1 MGTSPPA
8 GDTGIPEPN
17 FAGIGLG
24 SATGGGLNRGVMS
37 EWLHRVLAERFP
49 TIESAV
55 SEIAALKA
63 QMELP
68 KGVIHVISD
77 IHGEAKKLR
86 HVINNASGRLRPLVE
101 DLFRDELDDE
111 EFREFINVLYY
122 PAEVLQMKSEQLPDD
137 EARYRWVLRTLT
149 RQFDLIRLMIRNRR
163 RKSVRELAP
172 KVHRELFEVLLN
184 YPAGGHAEVFLEVPL
199 REMVKRRLA
208 FPAIRSASRFI
219 RNLTV
224 EELIVAGDLGDRG
237 PRLDRVI
244 DYLLRQSNVSLIW
257 GNHDVSWM
265 GACLGQEALI
275 ALVLR
280 ISLRYRRLYQLEE
293 GYGLLTKALERLA
306 QTAYADDPA
315 VDFVSKREGERDP
328 LLIARMHK
336 AAAILELKLQGQL
349 VERHPEWGMDDRDLL
364 KKIDFEKGTVRLES
378 GEHPLRDRLLPTVDP
393 ADPNRLSDEEQH
405 CIDRLKESFT
415 GSARLWQHMRW
426 MAEGG
431 QMALVRDKA
440 VIFHACLAV
449 DGDGGYLPLTIDGK
463 ECRGPE
469 QFEALNRVIKRA
481 FRAGTRATEADKDW
495 FYYLWAGPRSP
506 LFGKDRMA
514 TFETY
519 FVADPETH
527 QEVKNPWFRWI
538 NDFGFCDR
546 ICRSMGVE
554 EGGIVVNGH
563 VPVRVEDG
571 ESPLKAGGNAVT
583 IDGAF
588 SEAYGDRGYTLILA
602 PEGEV
607 LAEHH
612 AFPDPIEAVRQGG
625 DLVPTRTLLREY
637 PRPRRVGDTE
647 QGETIRAQ
655 IRALEELVQAYESGE
670 IQEHPQRGN

>member
-1 MGTSPPA
+1 
-8 GDTGIPEPN
+8 
-17 FAGIGLG
+17 
-24 SATGGGLNRGVMS
+24 MS
-37 EWLHRVLAERFP
+37 EWIHRALAERFP
-49 TIESAV
+49 SIESAV

-63 QMELP
+63 QLELP

-101 DLFRDELDDE
+101 DLFRDELDEE
-111 EFREFINVLYY
+111 EFREFLNVLYY
-122 PAEVLQMKSEQLPDD
+122 PAEILQLKGEDLSDE
-137 EARYRWVLRTLT
+137 EARYQWVLKILK
-149 RQFDLIRLMIRNRR
+149 RQFALIRVMIRNRR
-163 RKSVRELAP
+163 RKTVKAMAP
-172 KVHRELFEVLLN
+172 KEHRELFEVLLN
-184 YPAGGHAEVFLEVPL
+184 YPAGGHAEVFLEVQL

-208 FPAIRSASRFI
+208 FSAIRSASRFI

-237 PRLDRVI
+237 PRLDRVV
-244 DYLLRQSNVSLIW
+244 DYLLRQPNVSLIW

-293 GYGLLTKALERLA
+293 GYGLLTKALEQLA
-306 QTAYADDPA
+306 QTAYGDDPA
-315 VDFVSKREGERDP
+315 EHFLSKREGERDP

-336 AAAILELKLQGQL
+336 AAAVLEFKLEGQL
-349 VERHPEWGMDDRDLL
+349 VERHPEWRMDDRNVLRQ
-364 KKIDFEKGTVRLES
+364 IDFAKGTVRL
-378 GEHPLRDRLLPTVDP
+378 GGRDYPLRDTSLPTVDP
-393 ADPNRLSDEEQH
+393 ADPNRLSEDEQH
-405 CIDRLKESFT
+405 CIDRLVESFT
-415 GSARLWQHMRW
+415 TSPRLWQHMQW
-426 MAEGG
+426 MAERGK
-431 QMALVRDKA
+431 MALVRDRA

-449 DGDGGYLPLTIDGK
+449 DADGNYLPLTIDGK

-469 QFEALNRVIKRA
+469 QFDALNRVIKRA
-481 FRAGTRATEADKDW
+481 FRAGTHATREDKDW

-519 FVADPETH
+519 FVADKTTH
-527 QEVKNPWFRWI
+527 KEVKNPWFRWI
-538 NDFGFCDR
+538 HDFGFCDR
-546 ICRSMGVE
+546 ICQEMGVA

-563 VPVRVEDG
+563 VPVKVEQG
-571 ESPLKAGGNAVT
+571 ESPLKDGGNAVT

-588 SEAYGDRGYTLILA
+588 SEAYGDRGYTLILG

-612 AFPDPIEAVRQGG
+612 AFPDPISAVRQGD
-625 DLVPTRTLLREY
+625 DLIPIRTLLRGY
-637 PRPRRVGDTE
+637 PRPRSVGDTE
-647 QGETIRAQ
+647 QGEAIRAQ
-655 IRALEELVQAYESGE
+655 IRALEELVTAFENGD
-670 IQEHPQRGN
+670 IQERPPR